1 MSVDFISIREK
12 MKNTHSH
19 SHTHRL
25 TLTHSHSHSH
35 TPSSLFLQYPE
46 LISQSKVLFS
56 LGEEGE
62 LNPHPLQALGRVLL
76 AMKGKFSADG

>member
-1 MSVDFISIREK
+1 
-12 MKNTHSH
+12 MKNALT
-19 SHTHRL
+19 HTHTHTLTL
-25 TLTHSHSHSH
+25 TLTHLKL
-35 TPSSLFLQYPE
+35 PFLEYPE
-46 LISQSKVLFS
+46 MISQSKVLFS